1 MKILVLQGPN
11 LNLLGLKSS
20 QIKERLT
27 LDKLNKRVKDETK
40 LQEIQ
45 LKFLQTHKTFQAINF
60 LQRNRNK
67 ASGLLFIPT
76 SWARTNYTILETINL
91 IQIKTSVVYFEKPY
105 NFGTNANKSI
115 IQGKNIK
122 SFTGQPVSSC
132 IEGIKRFLKK

>member
-27 LDKLNKRVKDETK
+27 LDKLNKRVKDEIK

-45 LKFLQTHKTFQAINF
+45 LRFLQTHKTFQAINF

-67 ASGLLFIPT
+67 SSGLLFIPT
-76 SWARTNYTILETINL
+76 SWARTNYTVLETINL
-91 IQIKTSVVYFEKPY
+91 IEIKTSVVYFEEPY
-105 NFGTNANKSI
+105 NFGTNENESI
-115 IQGKNIK
+115 IQGDNIK
-122 SFTGQPVSSC
+122 PFTGQPVSSC
-132 IEGIKRFLKK
+132 IEGLKRFLNK

>member
-1 MKILVLQGPN
+1 MNILILQGPN
-11 LNLLGLKSS
+11 LNLLGLKSA

-27 LDKLNKRVKDETK
+27 LDKLNKKIRAEIK
-40 LQEIQ
+40 LQDVQ

-91 IQIKTSVVYFEKPY
+91 IEMKTSVVYFEEPY
-105 NFGTNANKSI
+105 NLGTNENQSI
-115 IQGKNIK
+115 LRGENIK

-132 IEGIKRFLKK
+132 IEGLKRFLNK

>member
-1 MKILVLQGPN
+1 MKILILQGPN

-20 QIKERLT
+20 RIKERLT
-27 LDKLNKRVKDETK
+27 LDKLNKRVKDEIK

-45 LKFLQTHKTFQAINF
+45 LKILQTHKTFQAINF

-105 NFGTNANKSI
+105 NFGTNANESI
-115 IQGKNIK
+115 IQGENIK
-122 SFTGQPVSSC
+122 SFTGQPVPSC
-132 IEGIKRFLKK
+132 VQGIKRILNI

>member
-20 QIKERLT
+20 QMKERLT
-27 LDKLNKRVKDETK
+27 LDKLNKRIKDETK
-40 LQEIQ
+40 LGEIQ

-76 SWARTNYTILETINL
+76 SWARTNYTILETIKL
-91 IQIKTSVVYFEKPY
+91 IKIKTSVVYFEEPY
-105 NFGTNANKSI
+105 DFGTNENESI
-115 IQGKNIK
+115 IQGENIR
-122 SFTGQPVSSC
+122 SFTGPPVSSC
-132 IEGIKRFLKK
+132 IEGLKHFLNK

>member
-1 MKILVLQGPN
+1 MNILILQGPN
-11 LNLLGLKSS
+11 LNLLGLKSA

-27 LDKLNKRVKDETK
+27 LDKLNKKIKTEIK
-40 LQEIQ
+40 LQDIK
-45 LKFLQTHKTFQAINF
+45 LKFLQTHKNFQAINF

-67 ASGLLFIPT
+67 ATGLLFIPT

-91 IQIKTSVVYFEKPY
+91 LKLKTSVVYFEHPY
-105 NFGTNANKSI
+105 NFGTGENKSI

-132 IEGIKRFLKK
+132 IEGIKRFLK

>member
-11 LNLLGLKSS
+11 LNLLGIKSS

-27 LDKLNKRVKDETK
+27 LDKLNKRIKDKTK
-40 LQEIQ
+40 SQEIQ

-67 ASGLLFIPT
+67 ASGLLYIPT
-76 SWARTNYTILETINL
+76 SWARNNYTILETINL
-91 IQIKTSVVYFEKPY
+91 VQLKTSVVYFEKPY
-105 NFGTNANKSI
+105 NFGTNANESI
-115 IQGKNIK
+115 IKGKNIK

-132 IEGIKRFLKK
+132 MEGIKRFLKK

>member
-27 LDKLNKRVKDETK
+27 LDKLNKRVKDEIK
-40 LQEIQ
+40 LQEAQ

-91 IQIKTSVVYFEKPY
+91 IEIKTSVVYFEKPY
-105 NFGTNANKSI
+105 SFGTSANQSI
-115 IQGKNIK
+115 IQGENIK

-132 IEGIKRFLKK
+132 IEGVKRFLK

>member
-27 LDKLNKRVKDETK
+27 LDKLNKRIKDETK
-40 LQEIQ
+40 IQEIQ

-67 ASGLLFIPT
+67 ASGLLLIPT

-91 IQIKTSVVYFEKPY
+91 VQLKTSVVYFEKPY
-105 NFGTNANKSI
+105 NFGTNANESI

-122 SFTGQPVSSC
+122 SFTGQPVPSC
-132 IEGIKRFLKK
+132 IEGIKHLLKK

>member
-1 MKILVLQGPN
+1 MNILILQGPN
-11 LNLLGLKSS
+11 LNLLGLKSA

-27 LDKLNKRVKDETK
+27 LDKLNKKIK
-40 LQEIQ
+40 AEIKPQDVQ

-91 IQIKTSVVYFEKPY
+91 IEIKTSVIYFEEPY
-105 NFGTNANKSI
+105 NFGTNENESI
-115 IQGKNIK
+115 IQGENIK
-122 SFTGQPVSSC
+122 PFTGKPVSSC
-132 IEGIKRFLKK
+132 IEGLKHFLDK

>member
-1 MKILVLQGPN
+1 MNILILQGPN
-11 LNLLGLKSS
+11 LNLLGLKSA

-27 LDKLNKRVKDETK
+27 LDKLNKKIRAEIK
-40 LQEIQ
+40 LQDVQ

-91 IQIKTSVVYFEKPY
+91 IKIKTSVIYFEKPY
-105 NFGTNANKSI
+105 NFGTDENESI
-115 IQGKNIK
+115 FQGKNIK
-122 SFTGQPVSSC
+122 PFAGQPVSSC
-132 IEGIKRFLKK
+132 IEGLKRFLNK

>member
-27 LDKLNKRVKDETK
+27 LDKLNKRVKDEIK
-40 LQEIQ
+40 LQEVQ

-91 IQIKTSVVYFEKPY
+91 IEIKTSVVYFEEPY
-105 NFGTNANKSI
+105 NFGTNKNESI
-115 IQGKNIK
+115 IQGENIK
-122 SFTGQPVSSC
+122 SFTGQPVPSC